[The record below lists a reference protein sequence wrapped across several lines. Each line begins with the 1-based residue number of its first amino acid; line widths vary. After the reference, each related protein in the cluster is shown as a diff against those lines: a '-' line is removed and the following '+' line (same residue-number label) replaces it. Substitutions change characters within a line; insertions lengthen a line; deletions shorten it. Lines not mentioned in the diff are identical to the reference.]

1 MATIESIQM
10 STEMFQTP
18 EIVQE
23 SVPEMVQEIVPEMV
37 QKSKPESDIDI
48 LGTSIAKTKVEWH
61 KFPNSIKVNIIG
73 QESYILS
80 VGDFITYEGR
90 QDTGVIIV
98 KIYGYEEE
106 SGPRCMTYLPWR
118 DEEARWATRLF
129 SLKGDPRNIICY
141 PEGMQHYGQHINWST
156 IKNINHIAPTSN
168 PEFQSRL
175 HSLRNPESE
184 RE

>member
-1 MATIESIQM
+1 MAIIESNQM
-10 STEMFQTP
+10 STEMPQTEIVESAPKIVESVSEIIQETTP
-18 EIVQE
+18 E
-23 SVPEMVQEIVPEMV
+23 
-37 QKSKPESDIDI
+37 KPESDIDK

-61 KFPNSIKVNIIG
+61 EFPHSIKVNIIG
-73 QESYILS
+73 QDPYILS

-129 SLKGDPRNIICY
+129 SLKGDLRKIICY
-141 PEGMQHYGQHINWST
+141 PEGMHHYGHHIDWST
-156 IKNINHIAPTSN
+156 IKNMNHMAPTSN
-168 PEFQSRL
+168 PVFQNRL

-184 RE
+184 Q